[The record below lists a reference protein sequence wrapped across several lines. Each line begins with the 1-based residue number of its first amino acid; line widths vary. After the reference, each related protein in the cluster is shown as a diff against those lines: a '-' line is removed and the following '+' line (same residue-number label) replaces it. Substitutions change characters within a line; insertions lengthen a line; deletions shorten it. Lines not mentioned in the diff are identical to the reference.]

1 MFITMTCSC
10 GADLEL
16 DMGDNE
22 LLMMS
27 WAQRFSDSHA
37 KCGYMSP
44 VIADAPEE
52 THTVIV
58 ENPKRAE

>member
-16 DMGDNE
+16 DVQDNDV
-22 LLMMS
+22 LALT

-37 KCGYMSP
+37 ACGFMTP
-44 VIADAPEE
+44 QARDIPETTRTLIE
-52 THTVIV
+52 K
-58 ENPKRAE
+58 PKRVE